1 MSEKRKVTMKDALA
15 AGDGVIMTAR
25 RLRIEELEAENERL
39 RAEGAKLNAALNI
52 FFMRDPDKPY
62 CWEYKREQAEEMA
75 RAALE
80 PVEKVTAKGE
90 E

>member
-1 MSEKRKVTMKDALA
+1 M
-15 AGDGVIMTAR
+15 GVFNSGLDLTIES
-25 RLRIEELEAENERL
+25 LREEN
-39 RAEGAKLNAALNI
+39 AKLNAALNY

-90 E
+90 G